1 MRNQLQSVQ
10 DAERAGRRRQNVYSS
25 TTLTHCVRRSAL
37 AVTLCLGLAA
47 LSGCYSMNGYV
58 MNASGHGYYDQ
69 GNYAMAAR
77 EFQTALASSPENPD
91 YMANLARAKMKMGDS
106 QAAEQLYRQAL
117 TVAPSHQPSY
127 HGLSDLMLT
136 QGRGHESLKLLNT
149 WAATQPYTAEP
160 HVELAWMQ
168 REMGQPDAAAR
179 SLQAALEVNPNHST
193 ALAHL
198 GQYYQDSGQEPQAVS
213 LYQRSLRAD
222 WNQPE
227 VHSRLASA
235 AGAAGVAHPMSRTAM
250 ARGVH
255 PQSLPR
261 QQLAFGPPNQ
271 AAQFIGG
278 PVVPQPQMA
287 FQPPMMG
294 QQPPQT
300 GAFGPQPVPSESP
313 IAMAGFNPLISV
325 PLGTGAPNPSFTA
338 PLPPSISTGMEHPS
352 AVEMPAPVPDPA
364 FASEPETLKLNIPTT
379 SVSQSSVIGD
389 EAVPEVEAF

>member
-1 MRNQLQSVQ
+1 MHNQPSSVRI
-10 DAERAGRRRQNVYSS
+10 AERVDWRRKIGSVS
-25 TTLTHCVRRSAL
+25 TTGMPRNTL
-37 AVTLCLGLAA
+37 AVTLCLGMTV

-58 MNASGHGYYDQ
+58 MNASGHGYYDK

-77 EFQTALASSPENPD
+77 EFQTALASSPTNPD
-91 YMANLARAKMKMGDS
+91 YMANLARARMKMGDN

-127 HGLSDLMLT
+127 HGLSDLMLA

-179 SLQAALEVNPNHST
+179 SLQAALQVNPNHST

-198 GQYYQDSGQEPQAVS
+198 GQYYQDSGQANQAVS
-213 LYQRSLRAD
+213 LYQKSLRAD

-235 AGAAGVAHPMSRTAM
+235 AEVAGPTHPMSRTAM

-255 PQSLPR
+255 PQSVPR
-261 QQLAFGPPNQ
+261 QQLAFGPPNP
-271 AAQFIGG
+271 ASQFPGG
-278 PVVPQPQMA
+278 PVMPQPHMAYQPQMMA
-287 FQPPMMG
+287 
-294 QQPPQT
+294 QQPPQA
-300 GAFGPQPVPSESP
+300 GAFGPQSAPAGPSGNP
-313 IAMAGFNPLISV
+313 IAMAGFNPLMSV
-325 PLGTGAPNPSFTA
+325 PLGTTALPNPSVAAPSPAAVTTGTQSPFPAETA
-338 PLPPSISTGMEHPS
+338 L
-352 AVEMPAPVPDPA
+352 PVPDPA
-364 FASEPETLKLNIPTT
+364 FAPEPETMSIPAT
-379 SVSQSSVIGD
+379 SVSQSSDVGG
-389 EAVPEVEAF
+389 EAVLEVEAF

>member
-1 MRNQLQSVQ
+1 
-10 DAERAGRRRQNVYSS
+10 
-25 TTLTHCVRRSAL
+25 
-37 AVTLCLGLAA
+37 
-47 LSGCYSMNGYV
+47 MNGYV
-58 MNASGHGYYDQ
+58 MNASGHGYYDK

-77 EFQTALASSPENPD
+77 EFQTALSSSPTNPD
-91 YMANLARAKMKMGDS
+91 YMANLARARMKMGDN

-127 HGLSDLMLT
+127 HGLSDLMLA

-179 SLQAALEVNPNHST
+179 SLQAALQVNPNHST

-198 GQYYQDSGQEPQAVS
+198 GQYYQDSGQATQAVT
-213 LYQRSLRAD
+213 LYQKSLRAD

-235 AGAAGVAHPMSRTAM
+235 AEVAGPAHSMSRTAM

-261 QQLAFGPPNQ
+261 QQLAFGPPGP
-271 AAQFIGG
+271 ASQFPGG
-278 PVVPQPQMA
+278 PAMAQPHMAYQPQMMA
-287 FQPPMMG
+287 
-294 QQPPQT
+294 QQPLPT
-300 GAFGPQPVPSESP
+300 GAFGPQNAPAGPAGNP
-313 IAMAGFNPLISV
+313 ISMAGFNPLMSV
-325 PLGTGAPNPSFTA
+325 PLGVAGQPNPSVTA
-338 PLPPSISTGMEHPS
+338 LPPTATTTVPENPS
-352 AVEMPAPVPDPA
+352 AAETWQPVPDPA
-364 FASEPETLKLNIPTT
+364 FAAEPETLSIPAT
-379 SVSQSSVIGD
+379 SVSQSSVVGS
-389 EAVPEVEAF
+389 EAVLEVEAF